1 MQSVHGFLTILTI
14 GVVGGIV
21 YTLAT
26 HPGVIDSVAGGLDKL
41 YRTAVGGTLGQ
52 VA

>member
-1 MQSVHGFLTILTI
+1 MQSVQGFLTILTI

-26 HPGVIDSVAGGLDKL
+26 HPGAIDSALNGLNRL

>member
-1 MQSVHGFLTILTI
+1 MSGLHQFLTILTI

-21 YTLAT
+21 YTLARN
-26 HPGVIDSVAGGLDKL
+26 PGAIDSAFNGLDRL
-41 YRTAVGGTLGQ
+41 YKTAVGGTLGQ